1 MKVVN
6 MIVYYLLNETVCN
19 DKQKWNKDG
28 CKCECLK
35 LKECEDNSIRKVV
48 NCKCE
53 HKKAAKLIAEEKCD
67 EMVDDV
73 LNNKTILII
82 KKVENCKPYVASSIL
97 FVSGSIIVKGII
109 ICC

>member
-35 LKECEDNSIRKVV
+35 IKECEDNSIRNVV